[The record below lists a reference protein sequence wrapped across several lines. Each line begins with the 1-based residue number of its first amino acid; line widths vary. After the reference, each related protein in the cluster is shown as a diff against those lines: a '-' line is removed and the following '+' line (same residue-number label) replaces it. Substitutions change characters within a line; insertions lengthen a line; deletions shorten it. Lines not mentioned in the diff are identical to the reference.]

1 MRGSPILLRMLEIA
15 LAAAVALVLLA
26 TAAGEGAVQLLFVCG
41 AGAVALGLA
50 AGIPSGIA
58 YHLALRRA
66 LAVQGTVPRRWWW
79 HPTRLHG
86 SLPAAGLRPVLPWF
100 RAGAAGFVL
109 ALGGCAL
116 VLAAVLAQ

>member
-1 MRGSPILLRMLEIA
+1 MPEIA

-26 TAAGEGAVQLLFVCG
+26 AAAGEGVVHLLFVGG

-50 AGIPSGIA
+50 AGIPAGIA
-58 YHLALRRA
+58 YHVALHRA
-66 LAVQGTVPRRWWW
+66 LAAHGSVPRRWWW

-86 SLPAAGLRPVLPWF
+86 SLPAALLRPVLPWF
-100 RAGAAGFVL
+100 HAGAAGFIL
-109 ALGGCAL
+109 AVGGCAL